1 MDTFL
6 AIASRREVRAYDRR
20 PIDDEVVRRILDAGR
35 LSGSAGNQQ
44 PWQFV
49 LVSGE
54 AQAALADAVSEPSN
68 IRGAALVVTLL
79 VGGEGHVSF
88 DAGRCAQNMLLAAW
102 NEGVGGSPN
111 GLADRDAANA
121 IVGVP
126 EDWSIEIVLSF
137 GYPGRPRDPDSR
149 SAVEWSGRARR
160 KRLAELVERRSR
172 PASTS
177 ARVEAVEMQ
186 APVRRVS
193 EGVGFPR
200 SFYFARA
207 RVRAIETGHPLP
219 GELSPLW
226 VGGKAASAM
235 PSADAEPDHASSSA
249 PLAVPD
255 DTTSSVSSSPIKKVA
270 PSGI

>member
-6 AIASRREVRAYDRR
+6 AIASRREVRAYDGR

-79 VGGEGHVSF
+79 VGGKGHVSF

-160 KRLAELVERRSR
+160 KRLDELVERRSR

-177 ARVEAVEMQ
+177 AHVGPSRCRPKSV
-186 APVRRVS
+186 VS
-193 EGVGFPR
+193 
-200 SFYFARA
+200 ARGWVPSQLLLRACA
-207 RVRAIETGHPLP
+207 RTRYRDRPPSP
-219 GELSPLW
+219 G
-226 VGGKAASAM
+226 
-235 PSADAEPDHASSSA
+235 
-249 PLAVPD
+249 
-255 DTTSSVSSSPIKKVA
+255 
-270 PSGI
+270 